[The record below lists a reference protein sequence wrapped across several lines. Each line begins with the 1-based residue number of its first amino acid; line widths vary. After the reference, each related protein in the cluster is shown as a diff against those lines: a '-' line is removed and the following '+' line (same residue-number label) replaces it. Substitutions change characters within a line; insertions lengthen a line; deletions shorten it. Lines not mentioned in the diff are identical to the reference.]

1 MGQDDIAVKQVPVKI
16 FRMADKLVAVISDN
30 AHHIGVEVVVGEV
43 T

>member
-1 MGQDDIAVKQVPVKI
+1 MGQNDIAVKQVPVKI
-16 FRMADKLVAVISDN
+16 FGVANPFVAVISYD